1 MLLARFLQN
10 KKIYISY
17 NNLRKKA
24 FSQQAPKDSEAI
36 LYLLPWLLSV
46 NHRALPGYVKDIVK
60 PFMVYGVDRDKDVL
74 KREPVFKTKFGMK
87 KEGTLLGFP
96 TDLNLIHGIYT
107 IGSVGTISQTS
118 RSDCDIW
125 ICINRKAF
133 DEKATMQLSRKVN
146 LIKDWFDEHLKMQVY
161 FFISDLDDIRNC
173 HFGNVSDESSGSA
186 QKNILK
192 EEFYRTSIM
201 ICGKIP
207 LWWVC
212 HDDDSPVDYDQL
224 LDEYERDVYGDN
236 DFIDLGDMK
245 PVEQGEY
252 VGAALWQFN
261 KSLTH
266 PLKSIIKMLLLEMLI
281 LAPREELL
289 CNQFRHSIF
298 SQGLNPVFTDP
309 SMFTMEAVLRHNEGV
324 DAKTFEFIK
333 KCFYLRYEIK
343 FQSKNVTLKET
354 LAKELFQRYPI
365 AREEI
370 IRLNEFSGWPL
381 HEQMEFGDRVL
392 SLLLK
397 IYKGIVTL
405 QGGASQGIDHQDLT
419 IIGRKLSSCLEKKA
433 HKIPV
438 MHKPIENPDLPML
451 IFRNEGKRWQVH
463 PHKDPSRFVVA
474 SPDIVYCL
482 AYLVWNDIY
491 FSGNVRMSP
500 NPTPVTLK
508 EIMSLAKRIREIFG
522 VFDITT
528 VDFENFLKRE
538 RTMKMLV
545 VISFGVPPGK
555 DDRIGF
561 CVLYQNNW
569 GELFEKKIGS
579 PDHLKD
585 FFDAHRVMFAHA
597 EVNYY
602 IQRSSQY
609 YEKIIERTKRSISHI
624 IHPNQI

>member
-1 MLLARFLQN
+1 MLPTRFLQN
-10 KKIYISY
+10 KKIYLSY
-17 NNLRKKA
+17 NNFRKKA
-24 FSQQAPKDSEAI
+24 FSQLAPKDSGAI

-46 NHRALPGYVKDIVK
+46 NNRALPGYVRDIVK
-60 PFMVYGVDRDKDVL
+60 PFMVYGVDRDNDVL
-74 KREPVFKTKFGMK
+74 KREPVFKTSFGMK
-87 KEGTLLGFP
+87 KEETTLRFS
-96 TDLNLIHGIYT
+96 TDVNLIHGIYT
-107 IGSVGTISQTS
+107 IGSAGTSSQTS

-125 ICINRKAF
+125 ICINRNTF
-133 DEKATMQLSRKVN
+133 DEKASSQLSRKLN
-146 LIKDWFDEHLKMQVY
+146 LIKDWFDEHLKMPVY

-173 HFGNVSDESSGSA
+173 HFGNVNDESSGSM

-212 HDDDSPVDYDQL
+212 HDSDSPVDYCQL
-224 LDEYERDVYGDN
+224 RCEYERDVYGDN
-236 DFIDLGDMK
+236 DFIDLGDME
-245 PVEQGEY
+245 PVEQREY

-281 LAPREELL
+281 LAPREDLL
-289 CNQFRHSIF
+289 CNQFRHFIL
-298 SQGLNPVFTDP
+298 SQGLNPAFTDP
-309 SMFTMEAVLRHNEGV
+309 SIFTMESILRHNEGI

-333 KCFYLRYEIK
+333 KCFYLRYEIN
-343 FQSKNVTLKET
+343 FYAKNVTLKEA
-354 LAKELFQRYPI
+354 LARELFQRYPI

-370 IRLNEFSGWPL
+370 LHLNEFFGWPL

-397 IYKGIVTL
+397 IYKGIITL
-405 QGGASQGIDHQDLT
+405 QDGASQGIGHNDLT

-433 HKIPV
+433 YKIPI
-438 MHKPIENPDLPML
+438 MHKPIENLNLPML
-451 IFRNEGKRWQVH
+451 TFRYEGKRWQVH
-463 PHKDPSRFVVA
+463 THKKPSRCIVA
-474 SPDIVYCL
+474 SPDIIYCL

-491 FSGNVRMSP
+491 FSGNVRINP
-500 NPTPVTLK
+500 NPTPVTLN

-528 VDFENFLKRE
+528 VDFDNFLKRE
-538 RTMKMLV
+538 RTMKILIV
-545 VISFGVPPGK
+545 VSFGRLPGK
-555 DDRIGF
+555 DGVIDF

-579 PDHLKD
+579 PDQLKN

-609 YEKIIERTKRSISHI
+609 YEKIIERTKRTISHI
-624 IHPNQI
+624 IQDNHA